1 MASKRKAS
9 DGSPEEKEKK
19 EKPPSKKE
27 LAAALAAGAFS
38 AAGTAGPS
46 ASAVLSAGALVN
58 PSRVRNLNKKAIGQ
72 GPVIYWMSRDQ
83 RMKDNWALLYALEQ
97 AAAKGVA
104 VAVAFNLVPAF
115 MGAGAR
121 HFGFMLRGLRE
132 LEPKLAA
139 AGIPFFM
146 LKGDPAVTI
155 PQLVKDTGAGL
166 LVTDYSP
173 LRLGRTWRS
182 EVCDAIGGVAFREVD
197 AHNVVPVWVAS
208 DKREVGARTL
218 RPKIHRHL
226 PEYLKEFP
234 AAPVPAAWAPL
245 AQPPLVPWDDLIAEV
260 LLKGAA
266 VPEITWIK
274 PGEDAGLVALTDPTV
289 GFLSPKRLG
298 LYDSQR
304 NNPGAIGA
312 LSGLS
317 AYLHYG
323 QLAGQRAALEAAK
336 HRNKHKAAVESYLE
350 ELVVRRELSDNFC
363 EFTPNYD
370 SLDCAAQWA
379 RDSLELHRADK
390 REHLYTQAELEA
402 GKTHDELW
410 NAGQLEMVHVGKMHG
425 FMRMYWAKKILEWTP
440 CAADAIRI
448 GIYLNDRYEI
458 DGRDPSGYVGVMW
471 SMCGI
476 HDMGW
481 AERPIFGKIRY
492 MNYAGCKRKFDI
504 PGYCAYVNRRV
515 SEVKAANKAKA
526 AAAGGASGSAPGTP
540 GTSVLAKAAATVAAV
555 AGAGVA
561 AAAAAAATAV
571 GASK

>member
-97 AAAKGVA
+97 AAAKG
-104 VAVAFNLVPAF
+104 
-115 MGAGAR
+115 GGS
-121 HFGFMLRGLRE
+121 GCGL
-132 LEPKLAA
+132 
-139 AGIPFFM
+139 
-146 LKGDPAVTI
+146 
-155 PQLVKDTGAGL
+155 Q
-166 LVTDYSP
+166 S
-173 LRLGRTWRS
+173 
-182 EVCDAIGGVAFREVD
+182 VCDAIGGVAFREVD

-234 AAPVPAAWAPL
+234 AVSRLVL
-245 AQPPLVPWDDLIAEV
+245 AHANQGQLPPLCSERNLDTCFSNHTLTTPLCV
-260 LLKGAA
+260 
-266 VPEITWIK
+266 